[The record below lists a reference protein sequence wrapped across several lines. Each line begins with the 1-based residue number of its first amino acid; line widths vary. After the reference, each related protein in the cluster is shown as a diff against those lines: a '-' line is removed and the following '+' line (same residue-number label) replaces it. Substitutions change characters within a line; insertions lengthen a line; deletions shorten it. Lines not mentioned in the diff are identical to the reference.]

1 MMRLAVSSLLLL
13 AGCGSVSES
22 TVLRVWDWWS
32 PVEGEKMRDYFRGVE
47 TTFEQD
53 HPGVDLRFQFIP
65 FGPEYIQKI
74 MASMAA
80 KRPPDCLHASII
92 WANDLYERGV
102 LSDLRP
108 YIERTPEMA
117 IDKWLPAAL
126 RYGRDKGYV
135 YGIPIEQDASCIVY
149 NLDLFEQAGISGD
162 PFVFETWEDLRQAAI
177 KMTKRDA
184 KGNVVQAGFMVPG
197 GDLSALLPWMYA
209 DGGAFYTADLRRS
222 AFNAPPMHEA
232 MQFMQDLQYRDRVSF
247 PVATERQDFQYF
259 LQGKVAMYVG
269 GTWVGHL
276 IEEQVPSFRFGM
288 MPFPRGPHGLTR
300 SGIPWT
306 TNQKVRYSAV
316 CSGMTWTNLMC
327 IPKGAA
333 NPELAWKFIVD
344 YCGMRNALWKLKVI
358 DRNSPLAAFYQTP
371 EWKESLD
378 RHPSLAYIP
387 HITEVGGLYPVVR
400 FTEINAVFLPL
411 CQGLML
417 NNLRPQDVISKAQT
431 SVDRILERYYAQIE
445 EAYR

>member
-1 MMRLAVSSLLLL
+1 MFLL
-13 AGCGSVSES
+13 AGCGAVSEGNA
-22 TVLRVWDWWS
+22 LRVWDWWS

-47 TTFEQD
+47 ATFEEA
-53 HPGVDLRFQFIP
+53 HPGVDLKFQFIP

-108 YIERTPEMA
+108 FIDRTPEMA
-117 IDKWLPAAL
+117 DGVWLPAAL
-126 RYGRDKGYV
+126 RYGRDKDYV

-149 NLDLFEQAGISGD
+149 NLDLFEQAGISTD
-162 PFVFETWEDLRQAAI
+162 PFVFDTWEDLRQAAI

-184 KGNVVQAGFMVPG
+184 AGNVTQSGFLVVG
-197 GDLSALLPWMYA
+197 NDISWVLPWMYA
-209 DGGAFYTADLRRS
+209 DGGAFYSADLRRS
-222 AFNAPPMHEA
+222 AFNDEPMRES
-232 MQFMQDLQYRDRVSF
+232 MQFLQDLQYRDRVSF

-259 LQGKVAMYVG
+259 LQGKVAMFVG
-269 GTWVGHL
+269 GTWMGHL

-288 MPFPRGPHGLTR
+288 MSFPRGPHGNGR
-300 SGIPWT
+300 G
-306 TNQKVRYSAV
+306 
-316 CSGMTWTNLMC
+316 GMTWTNLMC

-333 NPELAWKFIVD
+333 NPELAWQFIVD
-344 YCGMRNALWKLKVI
+344 YCGMRNAQWKLKVI

-371 EWKESLD
+371 EWQASVKL
-378 RHPSLAYIP
+378 HPSLGLIP

-417 NNLRPQDVISKAQT
+417 NNLSPQELLPKAQA
-431 SVDRILERYYAQIE
+431 SVDRILERYYEQLE
-445 EAYR
+445 RSYR